1 MIEERADGRSVLR
14 EQRHVAILAAV
25 RRLATGSGPEGFTVD
40 QVAAEAGVSRRTV
53 FNHFAT
59 LETLL
64 VAVCE
69 QILQEVTQQVLDRL
83 GAHLKQDA
91 RGRTPAVQALDS
103 LCAAIQDADLP
114 LVMTEIVG
122 TLNGA
127 AQGTPSSEA
136 ISRTALDQVGSRL
149 AALAGAHA
157 PDLDR
162 VVLRLTIAFLMH
174 GISLIAHDW
183 VEEFDGRVTAQ
194 SRRSWDASMTAL
206 VSQLAYGY
214 REVAQPAG

>member
-1 MIEERADGRSVLR
+1 MTEERADGRSVLR

-25 RRLATGSGPEGFTVD
+25 RRLAAGSGSAGFTVD

-59 LETLL
+59 FETLL

-69 QILQEVTQQVLDRL
+69 QIMEEVVQQVLDRL
-83 GAHLKQDA
+83 DAHLKESSQ
-91 RGRTPAVQALDS
+91 GPAAALDS
-103 LCAAIQDADLP
+103 LCAVVQEADLP
-114 LVMTEIVG
+114 TVMTEIVG
-122 TLNGA
+122 TLSGA
-127 AQGTPSSEA
+127 AQGAPSSEA
-136 ISRTALDQVGSRL
+136 ISRAALDQAGSRL
-149 AALAGAHA
+149 AARAGEHT

-183 VEEFDGRVTAQ
+183 IEEFDGKVTAR
-194 SRRSWDASMTAL
+194 SRRSWDASVTAL
-206 VSQLAYGY
+206 VSQLAHGY
-214 REVAQPAG
+214 REVAHPVG